1 MGGAPTFGCVLLP
14 LGSGCSY
21 RELSPCFGGAFALFW
36 MLLPFSGR
44 FCPFLARIHA
54 AVGAFFL
61 LSVFLPFSA
70 CLGPAPG
77 AFTLL
82 SGCICLILGCICSIF
97 SAFALF
103 GLHLPCSGHLW
114 VHLLCFEGFS
124 PFFWVLLLFSG
135 RLCPVLGALTSLR
148 VHLPFSGCILLGVF
162 RLFWVLSP

>member
-1 MGGAPTFGCVLLP
+1 MGTFCFDWAPGAHTGSCHLVL
-14 LGSGCSY
+14 GV
-21 RELSPCFGGAFALFW
+21 
-36 MLLPFSGR
+36 LLPFSGC
-44 FCPFLARIHA
+44 FCPFLARIHP

-124 PFFWVLLLFSG
+124 PYFWVLLLFSG